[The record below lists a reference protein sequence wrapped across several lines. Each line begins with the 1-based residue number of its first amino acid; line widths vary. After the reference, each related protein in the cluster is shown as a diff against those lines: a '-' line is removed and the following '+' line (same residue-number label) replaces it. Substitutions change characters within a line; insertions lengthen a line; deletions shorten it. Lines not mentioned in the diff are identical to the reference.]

1 MTIRDKNM
9 VNLREL
15 YEYFKKNSLSTS
27 LSSHW
32 AHVEDI
38 QLEMFFEDP
47 SLFDSFLRRNISV
60 GINDISL
67 VFARDKWEKK
77 NRSPEVVIPLSPEAI
92 ENDFKS
98 FRNAFKALSLFEGCE
113 YYRLLGSDIG
123 GPYSTVQLSTS
134 NNNIVKTNYHEA
146 SLLYFALRFRSYLL
160 ENKSIRLVEIGG
172 GFGGVIG
179 NLLRLCSK
187 KISAIWLIDLPVNL
201 LLSYVY
207 LKALIKK
214 YDLSFNLIAFDMEEL
229 KLVDRSIFFVPI
241 DKVAQIPNFNA
252 AVNTRSFMEMSSVA
266 LEGYF
271 SLIQDKMEIDGLF
284 FNINRLNKKSD
295 SGEIRLKDYPYD
307 SRWEIIEST
316 RSFQF
321 NVWELFARRTK
332 TPNNSMR
339 YKLEN
344 LPPFVY
350 NT

>member
-1 MTIRDKNM
+1 
-9 VNLREL
+9 
-15 YEYFKKNSLSTS
+15 
-27 LSSHW
+27 
-32 AHVEDI
+32 
-38 QLEMFFEDP
+38 
-47 SLFDSFLRRNISV
+47 
-60 GINDISL
+60 
-67 VFARDKWEKK
+67 
-77 NRSPEVVIPLSPEAI
+77 
-92 ENDFKS
+92 
-98 FRNAFKALSLFEGCE
+98 
-113 YYRLLGSDIG
+113 
-123 GPYSTVQLSTS
+123 
-134 NNNIVKTNYHEA
+134 
-146 SLLYFALRFRSYLL
+146 
-160 ENKSIRLVEIGG
+160 
-172 GFGGVIG
+172 VIG